1 MKITVTDHILEM
13 LAEAFE
19 NHTGLNPYATDDDTL
34 IAIARH
40 FDSISVP
47 DDYFIRLRDY
57 YQTSKK

>member
-40 FDSISVP
+40 FHVP